1 MYLYLHLNIVYM
13 MRIYIYLYVY
23 DICIFLLHANFWS
36 TFFSTFKLPIPA
48 LSSKQ
53 NNAFKKTTRQAHPQK
68 PFHASCPSS
77 TAAPPTPS
85 NQLVVDPISGPTTR
99 F

>member
-1 MYLYLHLNIVYM
+1 MYFSFTCKLLVH
-13 MRIYIYLYVY
+13 
-23 DICIFLLHANFWS
+23 IFPTS
-36 TFFSTFKLPIPA
+36 KLPIPP

-53 NNAFKKTTRQAHPQK
+53 HEVFKKTTSQPHPQTPKTNNKINK
-68 PFHASCPSS
+68 PKNKPRRTNEKNPSMLSCPSS

-85 NQLVVDPISGPTTR
+85 NQLVVSDSETGPTTR